1 LGVLQ
6 SSIFL
11 SGVKGVFDPEAQ
23 KEAAIGDDCII
34 EIREIKLNRGVDYS
48 GNIFKADFIKKKYQ
62 VSLQGKIV
70 ELYNENK
77 LGIDVKCD
85 TAQKDRIVIVQ

>member
-1 LGVLQ
+1 
-6 SSIFL
+6 
-11 SGVKGVFDPEAQ
+11 
-23 KEAAIGDDCII
+23 
-34 EIREIKLNRGVDYS
+34 LNRGVDYS